1 VKEEGKGEEI
11 EEEMSIGG
19 GRGRK
24 RNIAKEM
31 SRGGEGMKKEK
42 KIEFFYWRNFV

>member
-1 VKEEGKGEEI
+1 LQFVTHEGEEI

-19 GRGRK
+19 RRGRK

-31 SRGGEGMKKEK
+31 
-42 KIEFFYWRNFV
+42 I

>member
-1 VKEEGKGEEI
+1 MEEGIGEEI
-11 EEEMSIGG
+11 EEEMSRGG

-31 SRGGEGMKKEK
+31 SRGGKA
-42 KIEFFYWRNFV
+42 RRR